1 MKDENG
7 ADGSTNA
14 PRAQATGLPPLI
26 EFRPW
31 LGMTAMR
38 QRQHARCKE
47 ILVRLLLDTWP
58 AKYGWLAAD
67 REDIANEAAHD
78 VMLDVHL
85 LRLPRPSL
93 DGRFPEETRGAAFRR
108 RADLCAEWVRRT
120 YAARRNAAQTVPME
134 SAGEA
139 LDVAAPP
146 SFPLPQILA
155 SVRQRVDAAE
165 WEMVRGR
172 IAGVPLGEMAGEMG
186 MDRTTAYRRLRRC
199 REAVREATENHFFFD
214 GRCNKPAPIAEILYE
229 EDNEND

>member
-7 ADGSTNA
+7 ANGSTTA

-58 AKYGWLAAD
+58 AKYGWLTAD
-67 REDIANEAAHD
+67 REDIASEAAHD

-93 DGRFPEETRGAAFRR
+93 DGRFPEETRSAAFRR
-108 RADLCAEWVRRT
+108 RADLCAECVRRT
-120 YAARRNAAQTVPME
+120 YAARRSAAQTVPME

-146 SFPLPQILA
+146 TFPLPQILA
-155 SVRQRVDAAE
+155 SVQSRLDAAA

-172 IAGVPLGEMAGEMG
+172 IAGVPLGEMAEEMG
-186 MDRTTAYRRLRRC
+186 IDRTTAYRRLRRC
-199 REAVREATENHFFFD
+199 REAVREATENQIFFD
-214 GRCNKPAPIAEILYE
+214 ERCNKRAPIAEMLYE
-229 EDNEND
+229 EDDEND